1 MEPGRETARDLRQK
15 EPVGW
20 RVEPEEVIRSGRKRS
35 PAEIEK
41 RIGDRR
47 GTVGGELFLEEV
59 VIWKV
64 ISGSFY
70 VFYTTLGYPAKPA
83 LIEALSC

>member
-20 RVEPEEVIRSGRKRS
+20 RVEAEEVIRSGRKR
-35 PAEIEK
+35 

-47 GTVGGELFLEEV
+47 GRVGGVLFLEG
-59 VIWKV
+59 
-64 ISGSFY
+64 SGH
-70 VFYTTLGYPAKPA
+70 LEGR
-83 LIEALSC
+83 